1 MAGTQ
6 QILVPEYFPKFQC
19 KCGACRSCCCSGWG
33 VSVSRTDY
41 FRLLGMNCTASL
53 RKRLDRAFSVLPD
66 ATPERYA
73 GLNHDWR
80 GRCYLQREDGYC
92 ALQRERGE
100 AAIPG
105 VCRLYPR
112 GLRAAFEGECACA
125 NSCERTLELL
135 LEQREP
141 LRFLLIEKP
150 ASLPDFRIGEN
161 PEAARRDR
169 ERRDRCLAILQDRCR
184 SVPQRLMD
192 LGALAE
198 PVSAS
203 PEPDRAEAFR
213 LCALLLSELA
223 GGSLSLS
230 GYASE
235 VFALY
240 GVPFAAG
247 SFKAVS
253 AAEFAPAVERY
264 VRFSDE
270 FAADFPVWPTFAEHL
285 LVNHVFFAGFP
296 ASAAT
301 EAMKKELAAFCAAY
315 ALTRFMAVGWTREHR
330 SAEALIDVCA
340 AAFRFIEH
348 GNFARNAPI
357 VLREAGALSPDG
369 VAKLA
374 LG

>member
-1 MAGTQ
+1 MAEIQ

-33 VSVSRTDY
+33 VCVSRDDY
-41 FRLLGMNCTASL
+41 FRLVGMNCTASL
-53 RKRLDRAFSVLPD
+53 RKRLDRAFSVLAD

-112 GLRAAFEGECACA
+112 ALRAAFEGECACA

-150 ASLPDFRIGEN
+150 ASLPDFRVGEDG
-161 PEAARRDR
+161 ERARRDR
-169 ERRDRCLAILQDRCR
+169 ETRDRCLAVLQDRGCP
-184 SVPQRLMD
+184 VPRRLMN
-192 LGALAE
+192 LGALAGLVPGE
-198 PVSAS
+198 A
-203 PEPDRAEAFR
+203 EPDRAAAFR
-213 LCALLLSELA
+213 LCALLMGELA
-223 GGSLSLS
+223 CDSPSL
-230 GYASE
+230 GDYARE

-240 GVPFAAG
+240 GLPLDGEALKTAA
-247 SFKAVS
+247 
-253 AAEFAPAVERY
+253 AAELAPAVEKY
-264 VRFSDE
+264 VRFSEDFEAE
-270 FAADFPVWPTFAEHL
+270 FPEWPVFAEHL
-285 LVNHVFFAGFP
+285 LVNHVFFTGFP
-296 ASAAT
+296 GSDTA

-330 SAEALIDVCA
+330 GAEALIDVCA

-348 GNFARNAPI
+348 GSFARNAPI